1 MHAVLLYVLILSSNS
16 HLEKD
21 TFQLLDEL
29 YVQKEIDNVLIEDDK
44 YSSDYSK
51 EERNLIYFFVEI
63 QNDEKVW
70 LNEISSEEQKELS
83 GALQYIREFDGESG
97 IIKNSNLMFKKY
109 SNDIYGII
117 DSSHEQAFMYR
128 QIREYTQI
136 IVSSFILFIVV
147 SVLLSYIVVKPIE
160 KMWQKQQQFVM
171 DASHELKTPLTV
183 IKGNASILTDGIDEH
198 QQKWL
203 SNIDQEVQY
212 MEKLI
217 EDLLLLAKFD
227 NTMKQ
232 ELFTSVNLSRII
244 EETVMKFEPM
254 LFDEGLTVVT
264 DIDPAIEIEGIESYI
279 RRLCVIFLDNAKKY
293 SYEGTTVF
301 VGLKRRGKECIMT
314 VGNSGDILSKDDISK
329 IFNRF
334 YMVNQS
340 RKRNSHGLGLA
351 IANEIIKIHKAKVV
365 VKSNAD
371 TGNQFIATFDII

>member
-1 MHAVLLYVLILSSNS
+1 MINRLRRHIFFVIMGLIGVMHAVLLYVLILSSNS

-254 LFDEGLTVVT
+254 LFDEG
-264 DIDPAIEIEGIESYI
+264 
-279 RRLCVIFLDNAKKY
+279 
-293 SYEGTTVF
+293 
-301 VGLKRRGKECIMT
+301 
-314 VGNSGDILSKDDISK
+314 
-329 IFNRF
+329 
-334 YMVNQS
+334 
-340 RKRNSHGLGLA
+340 
-351 IANEIIKIHKAKVV
+351 
-365 VKSNAD
+365 
-371 TGNQFIATFDII
+371 FDCCYRH